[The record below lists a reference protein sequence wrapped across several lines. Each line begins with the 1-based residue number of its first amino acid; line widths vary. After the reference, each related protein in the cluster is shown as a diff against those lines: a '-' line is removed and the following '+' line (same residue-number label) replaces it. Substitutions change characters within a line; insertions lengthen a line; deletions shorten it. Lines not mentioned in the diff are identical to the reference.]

1 MPFNEDIDLL
11 KLNNEAKALETK
23 IIQGDHSLIKEFDLL
38 LEKIKTVKLSKMSKE
53 DREQLYILSK
63 AFHERNGII
72 LK

>member
-11 KLNNEAKALETK
+11 KLNNEAKALEAK

-63 AFHERNGII
+63 AFYERNGII